1 MKTGVFSGLLFGML
15 LAFAG
20 CTEFQ
25 LSGKPDGKQV
35 EVLGRTWTVSSV
47 ADRPNAFV
55 AWRDNN
61 NLNPF
66 GRPVALRTP
75 QAVRALEL
83 ATGCK
88 VVPGRLW
95 QDTTAEYHADMACPV
110 AQQPPTG

>member
-1 MKTGVFSGLLFGML
+1 MKTGTFTRLIFGMA
-15 LAFAG
+15 LALTG
-20 CTEFQ
+20 CAEFG
-25 LSGKPDGKQV
+25 LSGKPDVKHVQ
-35 EVLGRTWTVSSV
+35 VLGRTWTVSNV
-47 ADRPNAFV
+47 PDRPNAFV

-75 QAVRALEL
+75 QAVKALEL

-95 QDTTAEYHADMACPV
+95 QNTSAEYHADMACPK
-110 AQQPPTG
+110 